1 MKVFEKNGRKN
12 DQVNLHFICIV
23 SHHWNT
29 FFPLLLSQQCA
40 ICTISDKKNIVNNHI
55 TMEKTLLRNSIH
67 RYLGAPR
74 RERNLPLRT
83 EADLLQPYNRVN
95 AINYSYLQKCCILYW
110 YWRER
115 IMTAE
120 QRSVQSK
127 FKSSSP
133 RKKIKF
139 RRQNLPKD
147 FFLNT
152 VFRVLCVNL

>member
-1 MKVFEKNGRKN
+1 MLHMFRTMNINQLIRIEQINHYPHLRYPTLPPSPPQKKNTKKEVKNYLPGILWTYLKSFLKVFEKNGRKN

-74 RERNLPLRT
+74 REKKSPST
-83 EADLLQPYNRVN
+83 Y
-95 AINYSYLQKCCILYW
+95 
-110 YWRER
+110 
-115 IMTAE
+115 
-120 QRSVQSK
+120 RS
-127 FKSSSP
+127 
-133 RKKIKF
+133 
-139 RRQNLPKD
+139 
-147 FFLNT
+147 
-152 VFRVLCVNL
+152 

>member
-1 MKVFEKNGRKN
+1 MFRTMNINQLIRIEQVNHYPHLRYPTLPPPPKKNHTKKEVKNYLPGILWTYLKSFLKVFEKNGRKN

-74 RERNLPLRT
+74 REKNLPLRT

-95 AINYSYLQKCCILYW
+95 AINYSYQ
-110 YWRER
+110 
-115 IMTAE
+115 
-120 QRSVQSK
+120 
-127 FKSSSP
+127 
-133 RKKIKF
+133 
-139 RRQNLPKD
+139 
-147 FFLNT
+147 
-152 VFRVLCVNL
+152 